1 MKEYRFI
8 ISGGGTGGHIYP
20 ALSIADELLIRYP
33 SSKILFVGSSN
44 RMEMNLVPKHG
55 YKIRGLW
62 ISGFVRGNIIKNLL
76 LPLKLKISLI
86 RSLWIILINRPNVV
100 IGTGGFASGPIVF
113 TASLFGIKTLIQEQ
127 NSYAG
132 ITNKF
137 LSKRVNKICVAY
149 ENMNRFFDSN
159 KIVFAGNPIRKKLL
173 NKTSYNKK
181 NKNYF
186 NLNTNKKTLLVLG
199 GSNGSRE
206 INKLISKNIEL
217 FDSLDIQL
225 IWQCGKIYFNNYKR
239 LSNNNIH
246 IYDYINDMYEAYN
259 FADFI
264 ISRAGASSISEL
276 SVIGKP
282 VIFIPSPNVAEDHQK
297 KNALRLVDQ
306 NAALLIEENNLE
318 NDFKDL
324 FTDLLNNQ
332 NLQSDLSKNIK
343 KFIKLNATSDIVDE
357 IEKML

>member
-113 TASLFGIKTLIQEQ
+113 IASLFGIKTLIQEQ

-186 NLNTNKKTLLVLG
+186 NLNTNKKT
-199 GSNGSRE
+199 
-206 INKLISKNIEL
+206 
-217 FDSLDIQL
+217 
-225 IWQCGKIYFNNYKR
+225 
-239 LSNNNIH
+239 
-246 IYDYINDMYEAYN
+246 
-259 FADFI
+259 
-264 ISRAGASSISEL
+264 
-276 SVIGKP
+276 
-282 VIFIPSPNVAEDHQK
+282 
-297 KNALRLVDQ
+297 
-306 NAALLIEENNLE
+306 
-318 NDFKDL
+318 
-324 FTDLLNNQ
+324 
-332 NLQSDLSKNIK
+332 
-343 KFIKLNATSDIVDE
+343 
-357 IEKML
+357 